1 MDFYNQI
8 KKKSNSPLI
17 MGILNITPDS
27 FYDGG
32 KYTII
37 HKIID
42 RVKTMIYE
50 GVDIIDIGAA
60 SSRPGSKSISIKEE
74 EKRLFPILIK
84 IRELF
89 PNITISIDTYRHQI
103 AEQAI
108 KYGANIINDIYVSYN
123 QEKMF
128 SVIKKYNVTYIL
140 MHMSGKPSNMQKNI
154 NYNNFNQEIIRFFEE
169 NIKKL
174 KHHQFEQIIIDPGFG
189 FGKTIN
195 QNYELINMIPELAK
209 FGYPVLAG
217 LSRKSMISHSL
228 NINTEQSLNGTIAAN
243 TICLTKGVDIIRV
256 HDIQAARETI
266 DIFNLTNKNLCN

>member
-74 EKRLFPILIK
+74 EQRLFPTLIK

-174 KHHQFEQIIIDPGFG
+174 KHLQFEQIIIDPGFG